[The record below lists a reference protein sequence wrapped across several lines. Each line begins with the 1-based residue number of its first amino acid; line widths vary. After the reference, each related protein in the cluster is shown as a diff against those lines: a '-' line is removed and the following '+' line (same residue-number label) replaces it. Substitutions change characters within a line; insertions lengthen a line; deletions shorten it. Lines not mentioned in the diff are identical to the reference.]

1 MTAMISVKVEGPVGL
16 DEPQELLEELGRET
30 GLDWR
35 LETVGQ
41 KGTLGGDLA
50 FTLLEALLEGAVGA
64 AVGVAAQRAVDTWR
78 GRRLDPPTV
87 TIVFQMPQTPGAA
100 PPVPGAPTVPGAP
113 GASGS
118 AGTPGTPDAPSTA
131 GTPGTPEP
139 PQGSEPPQGPG
150 DDVGGSAG
158 SAVPEGS

>member
-87 TIVFQMPQTPGAA
+87 TIVFQMPQTPGV
-100 PPVPGAPTVPGAP
+100 PPAPGAPTAPGAP
-113 GASGS
+113 G
-118 AGTPGTPDAPSTA
+118 TA
-131 GTPGTPEP
+131 GTPGTAGAPGAP
-139 PQGSEPPQGPG
+139 GTSEPPQVSEPPHAPG
-150 DDVGGSAG
+150 DDAGGPVGPGT
-158 SAVPEGS
+158 PEGS

>member
-1 MTAMISVKVEGPVGL
+1 MTAMISVKVEGSVGL

-41 KGTLGGDLA
+41 KGTLGGDVA

-64 AVGVAAQRAVDTWR
+64 VIGVAAQRAVDTWR

-87 TIVFQMPQTPGAA
+87 TIVFQMPQTPGA
-100 PPVPGAPTVPGAP
+100 PGAPR
-113 GASGS
+113 
-118 AGTPGTPDAPSTA
+118 TPEPAQD
-131 GTPGTPEP
+131 PEP
-139 PQGSEPPQGPG
+139 PQGSG
-150 DDVGGSAG
+150 DDAGGPAG
-158 SAVPEGS
+158 PATPEGS

>member
-41 KGTLGGDLA
+41 KGTLGGDIA

-64 AVGVAAQRAVDTWR
+64 AIGVAAQRAVDTWR

-87 TIVFQMPQTPGAA
+87 TIVFQVPQTPGA
-100 PPVPGAPTVPGAP
+100 PGAPQ
-113 GASGS
+113 
-118 AGTPGTPDAPSTA
+118 
-131 GTPGTPEP
+131 TPEPAQDPAP
-139 PQGSEPPQGPG
+139 PQGSG
-150 DDVGGSAG
+150 DDTGGPAG
-158 SAVPEGS
+158 PATPEGS